1 MIRLKSQIICSFSA
15 FHRSHLY
22 SSLIGKPGAAAAQQ
36 KGRPAGPGGE
46 NGRPGAARGS
56 CPPLTLEIVVT
67 LINARGTLIPEYM
80 SAIIRYRVSGHSLQ
94 GFRLYLKAKVVI
106 DK

>member
-1 MIRLKSQIICSFSA
+1 MRTA
-15 FHRSHLY
+15 A
-22 SSLIGKPGAAAAQQ
+22 PGLR
-36 KGRPAGPGGE
+36 G
-46 NGRPGAARGS
+46 GS
-56 CPPLTLEIVVT
+56 CPPLTLEMVVT

-80 SAIIRYRVSGHSLQ
+80 SAIIRYHVSGHNLQ